1 MCKSGGQCVRPGVRC
16 RDGLTRMVRVSTP
29 PPQQGDQSRSAVVTG
44 ASSGIGA
51 ATARRLAAEGFH
63 VFCAAR
69 RADRV
74 QALADEIGGT
84 PVQCDVTSAESVA
97 GLAAAVGGRLDVLV
111 NNAGGAFGAGPV
123 AEADSEDWRAMY
135 DVNVIGLMQVTRA
148 LLPALLTSGQASGAG
163 TIVNVGSTA
172 GRIAYEGGAGY
183 TAAKH
188 GTKVVTET
196 LRLEL
201 WDQPVRVCEVAP
213 GMVRTDEFALV
224 RFEGDAEKAE
234 AVYAGV
240 AEPLVAEDI
249 ADAIG
254 WVVTRPAHVNVD
266 ELVIRPRAQ
275 AAQHKVHRVFD
286 E

>member
-1 MCKSGGQCVRPGVRC
+1 ME
-16 RDGLTRMVRVSTP
+16 TRT
-29 PPQQGDQSRSAVVTG
+29 AVVTG

-51 ATARRLAAEGFH
+51 ATARHLAAAGFH

-69 RADRV
+69 REDRVSALAEEIGGTAVRCDVTSPEDV
-74 QALADEIGGT
+74 QALADR
-84 PVQCDVTSAESVA
+84 
-97 GLAAAVGGRLDVLV
+97 VGPRLDVLV
-111 NNAGGAFGAGPV
+111 NNAGGAFGSGPV
-123 AEADSEDWRAMY
+123 AQADADEWRRMY
-135 DVNVIGLMQVTRA
+135 EVNVIGLMQVTRA
-148 LLPALLTSGQASGAG
+148 LLPALVASGAG
-163 TIVNVGSTA
+163 VILNVGSTA

-188 GTKVVTET
+188 GTQVVSET

-201 WDQPVRVCEVAP
+201 WDQPVRVCEIAP

-224 RFEGDAEKAE
+224 RFEGDREKAE

-240 AEPLVAEDI
+240 AEPLTADDI
-249 ADAIG
+249 ADAIT
-254 WVVTRPAHVNVD
+254 WMVTRPAHVNID

-286 E
+286 DESQAAGS

>member
-1 MCKSGGQCVRPGVRC
+1 MSSP
-16 RDGLTRMVRVSTP
+16 
-29 PPQQGDQSRSAVVTG
+29 RSAVVTG

-51 ATARRLAAEGFH
+51 ATARTLAAQGFH

-69 RADRV
+69 RTDRIE
-74 QALADEIGGT
+74 ALAAEIGGT
-84 PVQCDVTSAESVA
+84 PVECDVTSVESVA
-97 GLAAAVGGRLDVLV
+97 ALAALVGDRLDVLV
-111 NNAGGAFGAGPV
+111 NNAGGAFGAAPV
-123 AEADSEDWRAMY
+123 AQADTDDWRRMY
-135 DVNVIGLMQVTRA
+135 EVNVIGLMQVTRA
-148 LLPALLTSGQASGAG
+148 LLPALVASGAG
-163 TIVNVGSTA
+163 VILNVGSTA
-172 GRIAYEGGAGY
+172 GRTAYEGGGGY

-201 WDQPVRVCEVAP
+201 WDQPVRVCEIAP

-224 RFEGDAEKAE
+224 RFEGDQERAD

-240 AEPLVAEDI
+240 AEPLTAEDV

-254 WVVTRPAHVNVD
+254 WMVTRPPHVNID

-275 AAQHKVHRVFD
+275 AAQHKVHRVP
-286 E
+286 ETG